1 MTSAKDVARDIYIN
15 VRHEE
20 WGVDSVEEAVKD
32 AIKQARVKA
41 LEEAGVIV
49 LNECNYCGGT
59 GEDDNTLNDPGPC
72 LHCTPAI
79 DQIRALAET
88 KQENG

>member
-41 LEEAGVIV
+41 LEDAKDAVRSVIPVAFLTEGMEVAGIFGEAIERIG
-49 LNECNYCGGT
+49 
-59 GEDDNTLNDPGPC
+59 
-72 LHCTPAI
+72 
-79 DQIRALAET
+79 ALAET
-88 KQENG
+88 KQENDRGT